1 MSSLSFIGSKGLMDV
16 TAPNWLIEDETL
28 FGQWGKLL
36 LALIKHGTLENV
48 RKGKTIDL
56 GPNDIS
62 LLIDGGLYV
71 TDIPMSDDGRT
82 LLIDIIKRGDL
93 FTSSFASNLKP
104 TLTAQCLSRCLI
116 VRGSAL
122 EEFKADFDQWDRILS
137 MVNVWMAQAYLQAV
151 SQSVGRDQ
159 DRIRRV
165 LSMMASHPTALDSRI
180 GREIEAGK
188 QLIRDLAGVQKRSAT
203 RAFRAL
209 EENGEVC
216 FYGYKRLFVKV

>member
-1 MSSLSFIGSKGLMDV
+1 MSSLSFVGSKGLMDV
-16 TAPNWLIEDETL
+16 TAPSWLIEDETL
-28 FGQWGKLL
+28 FGQWGQLL
-36 LALIKHGTLENV
+36 IALIKHGTLESV
-48 RKGKTIDL
+48 RKGKTMDL
-56 GPNDIS
+56 GPNDIA

-71 TDIPMSDDGRT
+71 TDMPVGDDGRT

-93 FTSSFASNLKP
+93 FTSSFAHNLKP
-104 TLTAQCLSRCLI
+104 TLTAQALSRCLI
-116 VRGSAL
+116 VRESAL
-122 EEFKADFDQWDRILS
+122 EMFKADFDQWDRILS

-151 SQSVGRDQ
+151 SQSFGRDQ

-165 LSMMASHPTALDSRI
+165 LSMMANHPTALDSRI

-203 RAFRAL
+203 RAFRTL

-216 FYGYKRLFVKV
+216 FYGYKRLFVKA